1 MSSVF
6 NSISAFL
13 THRWGGL
20 AVGAAL
26 LGGGCVSVDTI
37 APPVATLSGGGG
49 DAVVEGRR
57 LYLTTCTK
65 CHSAEPVLDF
75 TAAQWATILPE
86 MAEESHF
93 TSTQTAAVEAYIQAV
108 LATASTAT
116 ETR

>member
-1 MSSVF
+1 
-6 NSISAFL
+6 
-13 THRWGGL
+13 
-20 AVGAAL
+20 
-26 LGGGCVSVDTI
+26 
-37 APPVATLSGGGG
+37 
-49 DAVVEGRR
+49 
-57 LYLTTCTK
+57 
-65 CHSAEPVLDF
+65 VLDF